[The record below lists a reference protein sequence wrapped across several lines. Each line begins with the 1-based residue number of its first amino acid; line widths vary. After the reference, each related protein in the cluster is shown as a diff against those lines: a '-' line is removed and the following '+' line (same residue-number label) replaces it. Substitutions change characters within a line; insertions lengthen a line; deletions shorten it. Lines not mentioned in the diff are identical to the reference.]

1 MPYFN
6 WKGTNS
12 YGEKRKGVIEA
23 PNIESARGHLKKI
36 RITTTKI
43 KEKPKDLFEN
53 VEMFKP
59 KVTSKDVVIFT
70 RQLSTMIDAGL
81 PLVQGLEI
89 LGNQQ
94 ENPTFKKILTQVR
107 VNVETGTTFADA
119 LKKHPKVFDSLF
131 CNMIDAGEIGGILDT
146 ILSRL
151 SIFMEKSMILKK
163 RVKGAM
169 VYPIICLAISII
181 ILGIILI
188 FVVPVFDKMF
198 TDFGAALP
206 VPTQLVVTMS
216 NVVKNNFLYGL
227 VLIGL
232 CIFAF
237 KKFYATEKGEIKV
250 DAMILKLPIFGDLV
264 RKVAV
269 AKFSRTL
276 GTMLTSGV
284 PILES
289 LQVVARTSGNKVIE
303 IAVFRTADAIS
314 EGRPIAEPLEE
325 TGVFPSMVVQMI
337 NVGEAV
343 GALDAMLEKIADFYD
358 EEVDQAVDNLTAM
371 IEPFMMVFLGG
382 MIGGLV
388 VAMYLP
394 IFKMGEVVH

>member
-1 MPYFN
+1 MPHFI
-6 WKGTNS
+6 WKGKNS

-23 PNIESARGHLKKI
+23 PNIDSARGHLKKI

-43 KEKPKDLFEN
+43 KEKPKDIFEN
-53 VEMFKP
+53 VEFFQP
-59 KVTSKDVVIFT
+59 KVTGKDVVVFT

-94 ENPTFKKILTQVR
+94 ENPTFKKILLQVR
-107 VNVETGTTFADA
+107 GDVETGTTFADA
-119 LKKHPKVFDSLF
+119 LKKHPKVFDTLF
-131 CNMIDAGEIGGILDT
+131 CNMIEAGEIGGILDT

-169 VYPIICLAISII
+169 TYPVICLCISVV
-181 ILGIILI
+181 ILGVILI

-198 TDFGAALP
+198 ADFGSALP
-206 VPTQLVVTMS
+206 VPTQIVVNMS
-216 NVVKNNFLYGL
+216 NFLKNNFLYGIAF
-227 VLIGL
+227 VAFA
-232 CIFAF
+232 IFAF
-237 KKFYATEKGEIKV
+237 KKFYATEKGEKKI
-250 DAMILKLPIFGDLV
+250 DALLLQFPVFGDLI

-269 AKFSRTL
+269 AKFARTL
-276 GTMLTSGV
+276 GTMLKSGV

-289 LQVVARTSGNKVIE
+289 LQVVARTAGNKVIE
-303 IAVFRTADAIS
+303 TAIFRTSDAIS

-394 IFKMGEVVH
+394 IFKMGEVVG